1 MVAVALEP
9 RIALPCNEIRAF
21 VAASVVAVRART
33 VRVLFAFA
41 RDAAAVWRET
51 TLRDAVF
58 TRPFAVAR
66 CAFARDATAR
76 LCTVL
81 REVVARDAFTD
92 GAATAVRATVARD
105 VVAALRGLVRP
116 ELRVVA
122 ARPDCGAATEFAS
135 NGIIGSAK
143 TARID
148 NSVEHTKNAPASR
161 KTVPTA
167 FLKESAIF

>member
-1 MVAVALEP
+1 M
-9 RIALPCNEIRAF
+9 RAF
-21 VAASVVAVRART
+21 WAAAVVAVRART
-33 VRVLFAFA
+33 LRALFAFA
-41 RDAAAVWRET
+41 RDVAAIWRET
-51 TLRDAVF
+51 TLRDAAF

-81 REVVARDAFTD
+81 RDVVARDAFAD

-105 VVAALRGLVRP
+105 VAAVLRGLVRP

-122 ARPDCGAATEFAS
+122 ARPDCGAATEFGSYGA
-135 NGIIGSAK
+135 IGSAK

-148 NSVEHTKNAPASR
+148 NKVEQTKNAPANR